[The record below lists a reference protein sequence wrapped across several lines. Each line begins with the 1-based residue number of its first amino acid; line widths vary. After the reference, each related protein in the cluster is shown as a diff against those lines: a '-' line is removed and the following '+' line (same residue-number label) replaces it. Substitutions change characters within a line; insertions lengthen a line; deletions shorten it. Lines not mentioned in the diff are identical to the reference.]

1 MELWDHDGGT
11 KISLGTSRPGDDG
24 GFELST
30 QPDMGSRIVSFIRYG
45 ESLIRVESDRA
56 SDQSRRLRSLCLVT
70 TSALSLGR

>member
-30 QPDMGSRIVSFIRYG
+30 QPDMGSRIVSFIK
-45 ESLIRVESDRA
+45 
-56 SDQSRRLRSLCLVT
+56 
-70 TSALSLGR
+70 